1 MEGGEEVGLWRS
13 RRWRFGV
20 DLRWGEEPSVLLG
33 LYLYLSLYSKD
44 MRSMPHFYVDGEIG
58 RMMAIPRLFLH
69 SATRITLL
77 LAATGRERIS

>member
-1 MEGGEEVGLWRS
+1 M
-13 RRWRFGV
+13 

-77 LAATGRERIS
+77 LGCDW